1 VTGRRDVF
9 EKVPGLAELAT
20 AQSEV
25 CSRAQ
30 LGAMGVDAKAVDCH
44 LLNLRWRTLGPLVVA
59 LHRGP
64 LPSRARRWAVVL
76 NAGSN
81 AALAAWTALHE
92 WGLQGWERDA
102 VHVVVRRGVRP
113 TAMPT
118 AVGPI
123 VVHES
128 RRHRGDDIVLR
139 NGLPMHSPERAA
151 IDAAAWSASSRAA
164 CGLLAAVVQ
173 QGLTTATRLSAEL
186 DTVGRV
192 NRLRAM
198 RFALAD
204 IEGGSH
210 ALSEID
216 FVRFCRDWGLPV
228 PVRQVVRR
236 DSAGRRRYLDVEW
249 RLPDGRRLALEIDG
263 IGHLQVERWYDD
275 LLRAAELMASG
286 GTEGPLIRL
295 PAMACRT
302 EPERVARI
310 LRVLLAPVVRTSTLT
325 EATGF

>member
-1 VTGRRDVF
+1 
-9 EKVPGLAELAT
+9 
-20 AQSEV
+20 
-25 CSRAQ
+25 
-30 LGAMGVDAKAVDCH
+30 MGVDARAVDCH
-44 LLNLRWRTLGPLVVA
+44 VVNLRWRTLGPLVVA

-64 LPSRARRWAVVL
+64 LPTVARRWAVVL
-76 NAGSN
+76 NAGSD

-92 WGLQGWERDA
+92 WGLQGWEREA

-113 TAMPT
+113 TAMPA

-128 RRHRGDDIVLR
+128 RRHREGDMVLR

-151 IDAAAWSASSRAA
+151 IDGGAWSTSSRAA

-173 QGLTTATRLSAEL
+173 QGLSTVTRLSAEL

-192 NRLRAM
+192 NRLRVM
-198 RFALAD
+198 RSALSD
-204 IEGGSH
+204 IGGGSH

-216 FVRFCRDWGLPV
+216 FVRFCRERGLPV

-263 IGHLQVERWYDD
+263 IGHMEVERWYDD

-295 PAMACRT
+295 PAIACRT
-302 EPERVARI
+302 EPDRVARI
-310 LRVLLAPVVRTSTLT
+310 LGVLLAPVVRTSTLT
-325 EATGF
+325 QGAGF